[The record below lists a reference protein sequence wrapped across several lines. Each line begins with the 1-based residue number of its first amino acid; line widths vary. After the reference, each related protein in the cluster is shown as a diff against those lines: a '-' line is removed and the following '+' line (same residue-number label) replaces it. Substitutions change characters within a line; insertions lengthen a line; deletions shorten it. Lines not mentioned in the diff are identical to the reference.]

1 MVLPFNSTSRVSVN
15 EIKDLF
21 AQRRNNSINTTFSNR
36 VRLVVLI
43 LSLYYQKKS
52 DFIFCVF
59 DKSQAAAV

>member
-1 MVLPFNSTSRVSVN
+1 MVLSFNSTSRVSVN

-21 AQRRNNSINTTFSNR
+21 AQHRDNSINTTFSKR
-36 VRLVVLI
+36 VRLAVLI

-52 DFIFCVF
+52 DFIFSVS